1 MQRSVDYESCSSG
14 PSAAAAGIVFAA
26 VRSEK
31 TRRGSRIH
39 EIFLQEM
46 KRAMASVNACRF
58 KLAICSRR
66 VVQGEAWNLKLL
78 ASWKSGKRAA

>member
-1 MQRSVDYESCSSG
+1 MQR
-14 PSAAAAGIVFAA
+14 PSIMRVVHRDLLLLAAGIVFAA

-58 KLAICSRR
+58 
-66 VVQGEAWNLKLL
+66 
-78 ASWKSGKRAA
+78 